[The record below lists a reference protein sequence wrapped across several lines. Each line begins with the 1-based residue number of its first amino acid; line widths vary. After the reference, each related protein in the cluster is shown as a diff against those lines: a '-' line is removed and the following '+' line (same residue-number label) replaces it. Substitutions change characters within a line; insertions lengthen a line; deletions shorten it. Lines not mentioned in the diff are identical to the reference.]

1 MTTHAVIGTGYW
13 GSNHVRVASEL
24 KETGV
29 LDDVVLCDI
38 DETRVGDLASDYGL
52 EYVTDYAQL
61 SNIGVDTAVVATP
74 STTHREIATTLLQS
88 GIDCL
93 VEKPLALSSDDAWD
107 IVDAASKNG
116 RTLGVGHIFRYHP
129 ALRELERRI
138 DRGELGQIKYLT
150 TTRSTFRAPR
160 ATTGALYSL
169 AVHDIDVY
177 NMLLKE
183 TPDQLYCRLDC
194 HVRDDIDETATLVLG
209 YGDVTGIINES
220 WQIPVFGKRRD
231 LVVVG
236 SERTAHI
243 DYLADTELTIYDASV
258 IREGDTLRAQD
269 EGATSYEVNGYEPL
283 KQEVKD
289 FLTASH
295 EGHDPL
301 ADGKIGA
308 KTVELLELAEKS
320 AERNETIE
328 LP

>member
-24 KETGV
+24 EEAGV

-38 DETRVGDLASDYGL
+38 DKTRVRDLASDYGL
-52 EYVTDYAQL
+52 EYVTDHSQL
-61 SNIGVDTAVVATP
+61 SDIGVDTAVIATP
-74 STTHREIATTLLQS
+74 STTHREIATTLLES

-107 IVDAASKNG
+107 IVDTASENG

-129 ALRELERRI
+129 ALRGLERRI

-169 AVHDIDVY
+169 AVHDVDIY
-177 NMLLKE
+177 NMLLE
-183 TPDQLYCRLDC
+183 RTPDHLFCRLDR

-209 YGDVTGIINES
+209 YGGVTGIINES

-236 SERTAHI
+236 SERTAHL

-258 IREGDTLRAQD
+258 VREGDALRAQD
-269 EGATSYEVNGYEPL
+269 EGSTTYEVEGYEPL
-283 KQEVKD
+283 RQEIED
-289 FLTASH
+289 FLTASC
-295 EGHDPL
+295 EGRDPL
-301 ADGKIGA
+301 ADGEIGA
-308 KTVELLELAEKS
+308 KTVELLERAEES

-328 LP
+328 L